1 MFLDY
6 LKLDG
11 PITQQATNFLLNAKH
26 NPQWIEETFMAFV
39 GFQLERVSRGK
50 IAEPTIRNYYKATL
64 VNWKM
69 ITRGLPR
76 GKQAANDRAPTME
89 EIHMLVQYLERRIK
103 AIVATMV
110 SSGIRIGAWDYLR
123 WKHVTPINSDST
135 ALIFDKRG
143 HNR

>member
-1 MFLDY
+1 MD
-6 LKLDG
+6 
-11 PITQQATNFLLNAKH
+11 
-26 NPQWIEETFMAFV
+26 FV
-39 GFQLERVSRGK
+39 GFQLEMVSRGE

-76 GKQAANDRAPTME
+76 GKEAANDRAPTME
-89 EIHMLVQYLERRIK
+89 EIHMLVQYLDRRIK

-110 SSGIRIGAWDYLR
+110 SSGIRIGAWDHLR
-123 WKHVTPINSDST
+123 WNHVTPINSDST